1 LIKAE
6 KEKRMRQLIKTVVVA
21 LMTVCISLHIL
32 VSVSQA
38 QVKEFK
44 LGVLYCLT
52 GGNAAAGAVAGY
64 RGTMVAIDM
73 INDRGGIGGKYKV
86 VPVVADAESNPD
98 VAVREGQRLMTA
110 ENVPVV
116 LGVFS
121 SGNAVPLAPVA
132 EKNKKIFWVT
142 IAISDKVFED
152 RNLKYTFRVQAMGSQ
167 WGQSSVEMIKQN
179 YAKFGYTDPK
189 DVRVAVV
196 HENGPYGA
204 STSSASSE
212 LLKKYGMKIVLAEPY
227 DAKEKDLSS
236 LILKLKDAKPD
247 AILHTGH
254 FPDVVLFLRQ
264 ARELGL
270 KTKALVGH
278 EAGYSNFLL
287 LRKAADPSMV
297 LHVFNVDPTPA
308 QLLDP
313 KNLAPGQGELIKEFL
328 ERYKNKW
335 DDGNPPSHATQGFG
349 HAWILLNNVAQLAL
363 AKYGD
368 LEAESIRKA
377 SADIDIP
384 EGATPCGYGVKFAP
398 PEDKYAGQNVR
409 SYPVVVQW
417 TKAKLG
423 ITWPDSMKTAEP
435 IIPVPGDSPYSTK

>member
-1 LIKAE
+1 
-6 KEKRMRQLIKTVVVA
+6 MRQLIKTVVVA

-38 QVKEFK
+38 QDKEFK

-52 GGNAAAGAVAGY
+52 GANAAAGATAGY

-86 VPVVADAESNPD
+86 VPVVADAQSDPD
-98 VAVREGQRLMTA
+98 ITVREGQRLMTV

-116 LGVFS
+116 VGLHS
-121 SGNAVPLAPVA
+121 STNAVPLAPVA

-167 WGQSSVEMIKQN
+167 WGQSSVEMVKAN
-179 YAKFGYTDPK
+179 YAKFGHADPK

-196 HENGPYGA
+196 HENGPYGT

-212 LLKKYGMKIVLAEPY
+212 LLKKYGMKTVLVEAY
-227 DAKEKDLSS
+227 DVKTKDLSS
-236 LILKLKDAKPD
+236 LINKLKDAKPD

-278 EAGYSNFLL
+278 GAGYSNFLL
-287 LRKAADPSMV
+287 LRRAVDPSMV
-297 LHVFNVDPTPA
+297 LYVFNVDPTPA
-308 QLLDP
+308 QIIDP
-313 KNLAPGQGELIKEFL
+313 KKLAPEQGELNKEFL
-328 ERYKNKW
+328 ERYKKMW
-335 DDGNPPSHATQGFG
+335 DEGNPPSHATQGFG
-349 HAWILLNNVAQLAL
+349 HTWVLLNNVAKMAL

-368 LEAESIRKA
+368 LDAESIRKA
-377 SADIDIP
+377 AAEIDIP

-398 PEDKYAGQNVR
+398 PEDKYGGQNVR
-409 SYPVVVQW
+409 SYPVVMQW
-417 TKAKLG
+417 TTGKLG

-435 IIPVPGDSPYSTK
+435 IIPMPEDSPYSTK